1 MAGKRKETARVIAQ
15 TSLAAGIYDLRIV
28 TTLARQAHCGQ
39 FVALYP
45 KDKSTLL
52 PRPISICEADQKQ
65 QILRLVY
72 RVAGQGTAAFSELK
86 AGDVLDVLGVLGN
99 GFPVSE
105 AKPGMT
111 ALLVG
116 GGVGV
121 PPIVQLAKELT
132 CEKRIVAGYRDSQC
146 FLREDFERAAGAQNV
161 YLATEDG
168 SVQTRGNVMD
178 AIAANGL
185 RADILY
191 ACGPLPMLR
200 AVKQYAI
207 REKIPAYLSLEERMA
222 CGVGAC
228 LGCVCKTAKVDAHS
242 HVKNARICTDGPVFE
257 AREVDI

>member
-161 YLATEDG
+161 YLAALCRCFG
-168 SVQTRGNVMD
+168 RSSNMPSGKRS
-178 AIAANGL
+178 
-185 RADILY
+185 R
-191 ACGPLPMLR
+191 
-200 AVKQYAI
+200 
-207 REKIPAYLSLEERMA
+207 
-222 CGVGAC
+222 
-228 LGCVCKTAKVDAHS
+228 
-242 HVKNARICTDGPVFE
+242 RICRWRNGWPAGWEPVW
-257 AREVDI
+257 AASAKPRRWTPIPM